1 MIAEVVVNRSN
12 INIDKTFDYV
22 VDDGVTIGSRVLV
35 DFAHSTL
42 IGIVV
47 GIKEKSDFAY

>member
-22 VDDGVTIGSRVLV
+22 VD
-35 DFAHSTL
+35 TL
-42 IGIVV
+42 SHKPV
-47 GIKEKSDFAY
+47 